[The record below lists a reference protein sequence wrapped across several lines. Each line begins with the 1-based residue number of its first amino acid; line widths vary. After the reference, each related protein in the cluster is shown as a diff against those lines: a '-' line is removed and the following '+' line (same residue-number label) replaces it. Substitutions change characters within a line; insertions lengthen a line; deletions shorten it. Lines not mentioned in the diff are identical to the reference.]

1 VFAAGDVARWID
13 PRSADRVRVEH
24 WVVAQRMGQTAARN
38 MLGYQES
45 FDAVPFFWSQHYDVP
60 IAYVGH
66 AGKWDRAV
74 VDGDPE
80 ARDCAVT
87 YYRDGQALAT
97 ATIYRDIQSLRTEY
111 AMEQAMEGTCTR

>member
-1 VFAAGDVARWID
+1 
-13 PRSADRVRVEH
+13 
-24 WVVAQRMGQTAARN
+24 
-38 MLGYQES
+38 
-45 FDAVPFFWSQHYDVP
+45 
-60 IAYVGH
+60 VGH

-97 ATIYRDIQSLRTEY
+97 ATIYRDVQSLRTEH